1 MTVPTPA
8 PAKPFRPLSRR
19 VVAWALLYSTLFTLT
34 MTAALIA
41 IDYRDERNDA
51 LDQLRFAAASY
62 RKSLANSL
70 WDLDMAAVRLQMDGL
85 ASFPMVGHA
94 VLTTSIGQ
102 NVHTHK
108 HNNMAFR
115 EHASVHDP
123 VDPLSWRET
132 LFSPNN
138 PNQIVGTL
146 HLYVD
151 RPAFLNRIEGSAW
164 RIIAG
169 EALKGLVLGLLI
181 AWLIARLVTRHLSHM
196 ATQVAS
202 LHPTALGQALTLQ
215 RNEKRHIDELDQLC
229 DAFNHLNHQ
238 LVEYID
244 NRRVLE
250 DELRSHRDRLSE
262 MVGERT
268 RSLERLRGFHGLII
282 RVLTRFI
289 NLPPGHANEAV
300 DHGLSAFGDYF
311 GARRCLLYT
320 YDMEARGFSVANAW
334 PPLTSD
340 GGVAAVFLSDDVL
353 PRRMLADRRS
363 RVWLCTNKTADA
375 DDPLFGLFA
384 CDAYTAV
391 GVEVKGNTVGL
402 LCLAGRAI
410 SQDSDSAT
418 LLELAARVSA
428 NMLDHKAAQMTL
440 LDTQQALQKA
450 NRELHSLSRHDPLTA
465 LANRRHFDELKEVE
479 FRRALRSESPLSVL
493 MCDIDEFKRYNDT
506 YGHAQGD
513 RCLQTIADRLT
524 PLFNRAGELLARLGG
539 EEFVVL
545 LPNTGPEQAQV
556 LAERVRMAVWDANMP
571 HASSDV
577 ADRVTVSVGVA
588 CLKHGLHKDFDSLLQ
603 DADLALYRAKNGRN
617 RTVLA
622 E

>member
-1 MTVPTPA
+1 MTKPVSPLV
-8 PAKPFRPLSRR
+8 KPFRPLSRR
-19 VVAWALLYSTLFTLT
+19 VVRWALFYSTLVTLA
-34 MTAALIA
+34 MTAILIA
-41 IDYRDERNDA
+41 IDYQDERKEA

-94 VLTTSIGQ
+94 VLTTTIGK

-108 HNNMAFR
+108 RNATLFQD
-115 EHASVHDP
+115 HASEHDP
-123 VDPLSWRET
+123 TDSLSWRET
-132 LFSPNN
+132 LISPYN
-138 PNQIVGTL
+138 PDLVVGHL

-151 RPAFLNRIEGSAW
+151 RPAFMERIETSAM
-164 RIIAG
+164 RILAG
-169 EALKGLVLGLLI
+169 EAFKGLVLGLLI
-181 AWLIARLVTRHLSHM
+181 ALLIARLVTRHLSHM
-196 ATQVAS
+196 AGQVAS
-202 LHPTALGQALTLQ
+202 LRPTALGQALTLQ
-215 RNEKRHIDELDQLC
+215 RRERKHMDELDQLC
-229 DAFNHLNHQ
+229 GAFNALNHQ

-244 NRRVLE
+244 TQRVLE
-250 DELRSHRDRLSE
+250 DELRNHRDRLSE

-320 YDMEARGFSVANAW
+320 YDMQARGFAVANAW
-334 PPLTSD
+334 PPLAMDS
-340 GGVAAVFLSDDVL
+340 GLQEMFVADDVL

-363 RVWLCTNKTADA
+363 RVWLCGEKAENT
-375 DDPLFGLFA
+375 DDPLLALFGCA
-384 CDAYTAV
+384 AYTAV

-402 LCLAGRAI
+402 LCLVGRAI
-410 SQDSDSAT
+410 TQESESAT
-418 LLELAARVSA
+418 LVELAARVSA

-450 NRELHSLSRHDPLTA
+450 NRELHSLSRHDPLTG
-465 LANRRHFDELKEVE
+465 LANRRHFDEMKDVE
-479 FRRALRSESPLSVL
+479 FRRAMRAASPLSVL

-513 RCLQTIADRLT
+513 RCLQTIAEKLA

-545 LPNTGPEQAQV
+545 LPNTAPEQAQV
-556 LAERVRMAVWDANMP
+556 LAERMREAVWEANIP
-571 HASSDV
+571 HESSNV
-577 ADRVTVSVGVA
+577 ANRVTVSVGIA
-588 CLKHGLHKDFDSLLQ
+588 SLKHGLHQDFDSLLQ